1 MIVPSAEA
9 PSLSGRHR
17 SAPSEPSATNRRS
30 PRIRLGNALET
41 ASPSQKCQF
50 HDLILAENKGPLQ
63 QECQKQPLTVHP
75 TWKKGTKINTSP
87 KTQTHRFQ
95 LSTRKILQKKK
106 FYKHF
111 QNSPVKIIMA
121 PTPHY
126 FSPATQNQPGL
137 PHGANPSKARTHVPL
152 RHC

>member
-1 MIVPSAEA
+1 MSKTT
-9 PSLSGRHR
+9 S
-17 SAPSEPSATNRRS
+17 N
-30 PRIRLGNALET
+30 
-41 ASPSQKCQF
+41 SPSNLEKR
-50 HDLILAENKGPLQ
+50 DKDQ
-63 QECQKQPLTVHP
+63 QESQET
-75 TWKKGTKINTSP
+75 N
-87 KTQTHRFQ
+87 HRFQ

-137 PHGANPSKARTHVPL
+137 PHGANPSKARIHVPL
-152 RHC
+152 RHCSPLLLDTINTIPSKHDHHPLKDQDPY

>member
-1 MIVPSAEA
+1 MIVPSADA

-30 PRIRLGNALET
+30 PRNRLRNALET

-50 HDLILAENKGPLQ
+50 HELILAENKGPLQ
-63 QECQKQPLTVHP
+63 QECQKQPLTAHP

-95 LSTRKILQKKK
+95 LSTRKILQQKS
-106 FYKHF
+106 FTATF
-111 QNSPVKIIMA
+111 KI
-121 PTPHY
+121 
-126 FSPATQNQPGL
+126 
-137 PHGANPSKARTHVPL
+137 PL
-152 RHC
+152 